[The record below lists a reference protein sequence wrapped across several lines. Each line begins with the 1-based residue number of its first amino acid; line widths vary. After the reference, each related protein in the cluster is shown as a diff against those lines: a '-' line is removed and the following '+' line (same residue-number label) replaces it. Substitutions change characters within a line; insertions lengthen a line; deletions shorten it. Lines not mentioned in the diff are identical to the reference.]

1 MNGSKNIN
9 DTMAN
14 KKLFVKIS
22 EIADK
27 IMQEEF
33 SLMETEKVPLIDH
46 GGSTTIMTT
55 GVKSLDCLLTSFEA
69 GSVYLISG

>member
-1 MNGSKNIN
+1 MNGFKNIN
-9 DTMAN
+9 DAVAN

-46 GGSTTIMTT
+46 SNSTTIMTT
-55 GVKSLDCLLTSFEA
+55 GWNRWIVSFLHLKLA
-69 GSVYLISG
+69 MCI

>member
-1 MNGSKNIN
+1 MNGFKNIN
-9 DTMAN
+9 DAVAN

-33 SLMETEKVPLIDH
+33 SLIVNFLKN
-46 GGSTTIMTT
+46 
-55 GVKSLDCLLTSFEA
+55 
-69 GSVYLISG
+69 

>member
-1 MNGSKNIN
+1 MNGFKNIN
-9 DTMAN
+9 DTVAN
-14 KKLFVKIS
+14 KKFFVKIS

-33 SLMETEKVPLIDH
+33 SLLETEKVPLIDH

-55 GVKSLDCLLTSFEA
+55 GWNR
-69 GSVYLISG
+69 